1 MGQWKS
7 RVNVNVNSRLR
18 IRRALNST
26 SGWTRVGG
34 VALCKL
40 LTTYL
45 VCRAFYNPGDP
56 LHIYIHA
63 RACTC
68 RSQIRPVVSLV
79 QEGGNFMIAAHPIT
93 SLAFS
98 SASLSISLFL
108 SRLLNIPF
116 SICFSLAHRLVKL
129 HTLCCFYVSSGF
141 SVPVRCHYTPHKAEH
156 YRPAIFSPETRY
168 HWPRKS
174 IPFKASVSRKIPRNI
189 ILQYFT
195 RAKRFISD
203 DDRIIDDRR
212 RK

>member
-1 MGQWKS
+1 M
-7 RVNVNVNSRLR
+7 
-18 IRRALNST
+18 
-26 SGWTRVGG
+26 GG

-63 RACTC
+63 RACTR

-93 SLAFS
+93 SPVFL
-98 SASLSISLFL
+98 SLSFPFSLTQHSIFHLFL
-108 SRLLNIPF
+108 S
-116 SICFSLAHRLVKL
+116 FSLSFSLTHRLVKL

-168 HWPRKS
+168 H
-174 IPFKASVSRKIPRNI
+174 
-189 ILQYFT
+189 
-195 RAKRFISD
+195 
-203 DDRIIDDRR
+203 
-212 RK
+212 

>member
-45 VCRAFYNPGDP
+45 VCRAFYNPGEP

-93 SLAFS
+93 SLALS
-98 SASLSISLFL
+98 PASLSLSFSLAQHSIFHLFL
-108 SRLLNIPF
+108 SRTPPGKIAYVVLFLRLLWVF
-116 SICFSLAHRLVKL
+116 CSRTVSL
-129 HTLCCFYVSSGF
+129 HTS
-141 SVPVRCHYTPHKAEH
+141 
-156 YRPAIFSPETRY
+156 
-168 HWPRKS
+168 
-174 IPFKASVSRKIPRNI
+174 
-189 ILQYFT
+189 
-195 RAKRFISD
+195 
-203 DDRIIDDRR
+203 
-212 RK
+212 